1 MPHPKQTHLSC
12 LIEVSTMNLA
22 ISKEKR
28 SPLLRPLIFPHCI
41 LDSLE
46 LFKAVTNRLS
56 EQELNRGGGGK
67 ATGENL
73 D

>member
-1 MPHPKQTHLSC
+1 
-12 LIEVSTMNLA
+12 MNLA

-28 SPLLRPLIFPHCI
+28 SPLLQPLIFPHCI

-46 LFKAVTNRLS
+46 LFKAATNRLS
-56 EQELNRGGGGK
+56 EQELNRGGGGE